1 MMYLQ
6 KKQKKWKLK
15 AQIKIIIFVKRK
27 EENKWYDL
35 FEDWELIEAS
45 FLTQYGIRLRLVDD
59 MSWNEFCTLLSGIMT
74 KTPLGQIVSIRA
86 EEDKDILNNFTEE
99 QHKIR
104 NEWRNRNN
112 TTIEMTDEEKAQ
124 KIKEFEQMMAS
135 MFG

>member
-1 MMYLQ
+1 M
-6 KKQKKWKLK
+6 K

-86 EEDKDILNNFTEE
+86 EEDKDILNNFTED

-112 TTIEMTDEEKAQ
+112 TTIEMTEEEKAQ

>member
-1 MMYLQ
+1 M
-6 KKQKKWKLK
+6 K
-15 AQIKIIIFVKRK
+15 AQTKIIIFVKRK

-45 FLTQYGIRLRLVDD
+45 FLTQYGIRLRFVDD
-59 MSWNEFCTLLSGIMT
+59 MSWNEVCTLLSGIMT

-104 NEWRNRNN
+104 NEWRNRNSPIN
-112 TTIEMTDEEKAQ
+112 TMTDEEKEKQ
-124 KIKEFEQMMAS
+124 IKEFEKMMAS

>member
-1 MMYLQ
+1 M
-6 KKQKKWKLK
+6 K

-112 TTIEMTDEEKAQ
+112 TTLYKN
-124 KIKEFEQMMAS
+124 
-135 MFG
+135 

>member
-1 MMYLQ
+1 M
-6 KKQKKWKLK
+6 K
-15 AQIKIIIFVKRK
+15 AQTKIIIFVKRK

>member
-1 MMYLQ
+1 M
-6 KKQKKWKLK
+6 K
-15 AQIKIIIFVKRK
+15 AQTKIIIFVKRK

-86 EEDKDILNNFTEE
+86 EEDKDILNNFTED

-112 TTIEMTDEEKAQ
+112 TTIEMTDEEKEQ

>member
-1 MMYLQ
+1 M
-6 KKQKKWKLK
+6 KV
-15 AQIKIIIFVKRK
+15 QIKIIIFVKRK

-86 EEDKDILNNFTEE
+86 EEDKDILNNFTED

>member
-1 MMYLQ
+1 M
-6 KKQKKWKLK
+6 K
-15 AQIKIIIFVKRK
+15 AQTKIIIFVKRK

-112 TTIEMTDEEKAQ
+112 ITIEMTDEEKAQ
-124 KIKEFEQMMAS
+124 KVKEFEQMMAS

>member
-1 MMYLQ
+1 M
-6 KKQKKWKLK
+6 K
-15 AQIKIIIFVKRK
+15 AQTKIIIFVKRK

-112 TTIEMTDEEKAQ
+112 TTIEMTDEEKEQ

>member
-1 MMYLQ
+1 M
-6 KKQKKWKLK
+6 K
-15 AQIKIIIFVKRK
+15 AQTKIIIFVKRK

-45 FLTQYGIRLRLVDD
+45 FLTQYGIRLRFVDD

>member
-1 MMYLQ
+1 M
-6 KKQKKWKLK
+6 K
-15 AQIKIIIFVKRK
+15 AQTKIIIFVKRK

-45 FLTQYGIRLRLVDD
+45 FLTQYGIRLRFVDD

-104 NEWRNRNN
+104 NEWRNRNSPIN
-112 TTIEMTDEEKAQ
+112 TMTDEEKEKQ
-124 KIKEFEQMMAS
+124 IKEFEKMMAS

>member
-1 MMYLQ
+1 ML
-6 KKQKKWKLK
+6 
-15 AQIKIIIFVKRK
+15 FRS
-27 EENKWYDL
+27 YDL

-86 EEDKDILNNFTEE
+86 EEDKDILNNFTED

-124 KIKEFEQMMAS
+124 KIKEFEQIKAS

>member
-1 MMYLQ
+1 M
-6 KKQKKWKLK
+6 K

-74 KTPLGQIVSIRA
+74 ETPLGQIVSIRA

-112 TTIEMTDEEKAQ
+112 KTIEMTDEEKAQ
-124 KIKEFEQMMAS
+124 KVKEFEQMMAS